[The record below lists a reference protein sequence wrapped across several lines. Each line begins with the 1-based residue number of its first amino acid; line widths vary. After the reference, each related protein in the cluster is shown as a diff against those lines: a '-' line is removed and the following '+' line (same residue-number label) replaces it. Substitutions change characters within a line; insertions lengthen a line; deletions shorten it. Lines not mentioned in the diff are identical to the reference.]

1 MSKSCILFCNCGAGV
16 ITSEKSEQIK
26 SILKSLD
33 ADLFQL
39 NDFCGIVLNRK
50 DFIRAIDQK
59 YDRKIMVA
67 CYPRAIKSLL
77 AQNDLELSGLEVLNF
92 RELSVTEIE
101 LKLRND
107 FLFTEGKSTETAI
120 ESGLDVPAWYPVIDQ
135 PLCID
140 CGKCFKFCLFGVY
153 TFGNKQL
160 KVVNPL
166 ACKNN
171 CPACGRNCPTSAII
185 FPRLKE
191 TGVLAGAEPGAEHRV
206 KEFAMDSSLIST
218 LNQRSALRRNIFR
231 TGLMEQAEAERQKAL
246 EELKI
251 APPGLPNSP
260 SQPPQRGGE

>member
-16 ITSEKSEQIK
+16 ISSEKSNQIK
-26 SILKSLD
+26 MMVGSFDVDLYQLD
-33 ADLFQL
+33 
-39 NDFCGIVLNRK
+39 DFCGIVLNRK

-77 AQNDLELSGLEVLNF
+77 AQNDLTLSGLEVLNF
-92 RELSVTEIE
+92 RELSVADIE
-101 LKLRND
+101 SKLRND
-107 FLFTEGKSTETAI
+107 FLFTEGKTSETTI
-120 ESGLDVPAWYPVIDQ
+120 ESGLDVPAWYPVIEQ
-135 PLCID
+135 ALCID

-191 TGVLAGAEPGAEHRV
+191 TVVLAGAEPGAEHRV

-231 TGLMEQAEAERQKAL
+231 AGLMEQAQAERQKAL
-246 EELKI
+246 EELK
-251 APPGLPNSP
+251 ASTDLPKEL
-260 SQPPQRGGE
+260 G